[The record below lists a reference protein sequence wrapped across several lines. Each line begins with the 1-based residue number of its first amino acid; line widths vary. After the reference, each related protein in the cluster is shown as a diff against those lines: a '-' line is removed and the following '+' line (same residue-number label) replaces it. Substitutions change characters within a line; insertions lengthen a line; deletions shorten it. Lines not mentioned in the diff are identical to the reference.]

1 MGATCVVALA
11 VAGIGAHPAGAL
23 GPGGWDHVGS
33 PPLNGT
39 VSALHAVS
47 GSLYVGG
54 AFTDAGGI
62 GDADRIARW
71 NGSSWSAVGPAA
83 IPAGS
88 VDAIATYGSKVF
100 VGGTFQNAGGNANAD
115 FLAQWDGTTWSPF
128 CNGPALTGNV
138 TSLQVV
144 ASTLYVG
151 GSFQNGAGIPTAD
164 YLLACDLVT
173 GDSSSTVNDPAHPFS
188 GPVDALT
195 VDANGAL
202 YAGGAFSNLENL
214 SAADN
219 VAYRDGTGWHPL
231 GAGGAV
237 TGAVRSL
244 AASGTTVYVGTDA
257 KNVAGI
263 PQADNV
269 ARWNGS
275 SWSALGAN
283 IAGTDGWFPASTSVN
298 GLAAFGSGLY
308 ATGTFQ
314 DASGDLLAD
323 NVAAFDGTAWHN
335 VGSDGAG
342 NGPWTGTGLALAVF
356 DQSRPDLPV
365 RLYAGGSFPSA
376 GGESLAGRL
385 ATYQLTLLPPASTTP
400 PLDTVAPQ
408 LRNVDLSVT
417 RFRAARSGPS
427 LGPTRSGVGTRVR

>member
-1 MGATCVVALA
+1 M
-11 VAGIGAHPAGAL
+11 
-23 GPGGWDHVGS
+23 
-33 PPLNGT
+33 
-39 VSALHAVS
+39 
-47 GSLYVGG
+47 
-54 AFTDAGGI
+54 
-62 GDADRIARW
+62 
-71 NGSSWSAVGPAA
+71 
-83 IPAGS
+83 
-88 VDAIATYGSKVF
+88 
-100 VGGTFQNAGGNANAD
+100 
-115 FLAQWDGTTWSPF
+115 
-128 CNGPALTGNV
+128 
-138 TSLQVV
+138 
-144 ASTLYVG
+144 
-151 GSFQNGAGIPTAD
+151 
-164 YLLACDLVT
+164 
-173 GDSSSTVNDPAHPFS
+173 
-188 GPVDALT
+188 
-195 VDANGAL
+195 
-202 YAGGAFSNLENL
+202 ENL

-244 AASGTTVYVGTDA
+244 AATGTTVYVGTDA
-257 KNVAGI
+257 KDVAGI

-275 SWSALGAN
+275 SWSAVGAS
-283 IAGTDGWFPASTSVN
+283 IAGTDGWFPASTFVN

-314 DASGDLLAD
+314 DASGNLRAD
-323 NVAAFDGTAWHN
+323 NVAAFDGAAWHN

-356 DQSRPDLPV
+356 DQTRPDLPL

-417 RFRAARSGPS
+417 RFRAARSRPVP
-427 LGPTRSGVGTRVR
+427 LGATRTGIGTRVRFALTERASVRFTVARAAPGRKVGTRCVKPTAVNSGHQSCSRWVRVHGFLLGHPRQGRHRRHLPGPGRRRHAEARPLPAQPPRPEKARGTGTSRRDREVYRSSAERARPRVDGPFQLPQRVNRTGALHVLPVWRD